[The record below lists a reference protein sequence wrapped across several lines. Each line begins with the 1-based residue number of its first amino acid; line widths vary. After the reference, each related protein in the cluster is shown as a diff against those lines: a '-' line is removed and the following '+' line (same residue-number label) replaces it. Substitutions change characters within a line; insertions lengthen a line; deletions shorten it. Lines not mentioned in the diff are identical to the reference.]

1 LSVVRVCATVVAPV
15 TVGGAVFDG
24 ATKPVVPEELGDDA
38 SVPLTYADTGHAAD
52 VRPDFHVDGSALS
65 EVWAEFSLRQVPLET
80 SRKDRAP
87 PVPKSAS
94 QYLPPDATV
103 VDVIAIVFQA
113 PLVGE
118 RLLPDASSLPG

>member
-1 LSVVRVCATVVAPV
+1 V
-15 TVGGAVFDG
+15 TVGGTVFDG

-38 SVPLTYADTGHAAD
+38 SVPLTYADTGHFDD
-52 VRPDFHVDGSALS
+52 VVPDFHVEGSALS
-65 EVWAEFSLRQVPLET
+65 EVWAEFSLRQVPLEA

-87 PVPKSAS
+87 RFPNSAS
-94 QYLPPDATV
+94 QYLLPDATV
-103 VDVIAIVFQA
+103 VDVMVIVFQA